1 MQNAPCFRLLQM
13 RRYIAICFPEPLLKN
28 PFLEVEKTDQKL
40 HLVTIDALLR

>member
-28 PFLEVEKTDQKL
+28 LSSKL
-40 HLVTIDALLR
+40 KKRIKSCIW